1 MLSLVQPHVH
11 DAWDGSTQQRFGTRG
26 EEGRTCLQVL
36 ACALIR
42 MALAESFC
50 ASCGVIALDEPTTNL
65 DMANSAA
72 LAQALRSILDMR
84 SNLTHETDR
93 VFQLIVITHDE
104 NFATQLGAHDYCEFM
119 TRVTKDE
126 NNHTKL
132 TEEPID

>member
-1 MLSLVQPHVH
+1 M
-11 DAWDGSTQQRFGTRG
+11 
-26 EEGRTCLQVL
+26 L
-36 ACALIR
+36 ACILIR

-50 ASCGVIALDEPTTNL
+50 ANCGVIALDEPTTNL

-72 LAQALRSILDMR
+72 LAQALRSILDVR
-84 SNLTHETDR
+84 SSLTHETDR

-104 NFATQLGAHDYCEFM
+104 NFATQLGTHDYCEFM